1 MRKSILIDEELHNRL
16 KTYTAKQN
24 LLLGRYVED
33 CINQSLTQ
41 DELEIDDKWIQLQ
54 EQFRYLMRNLQ
65 ISGDQFIES
74 DEYKQY
80 ISDVEKYWREKDEKK

>member
-33 CINQSLTQ
+33 CINQALTQ

-54 EQFRYLMRNLQ
+54 EQFRYLMRKLQ
-65 ISGDQFIES
+65 ISGEDFIES
-74 DEYKQY
+74 DEYQQY
-80 ISDVEKYWREKDEKK
+80 LYLYQYYQNI